1 MSPYADASELRDLQR
16 HWLAAQARMLEAHE
30 AAREFEM
37 QLADGVEMLPEEL
50 VAKADLAARAR
61 DATEI
66 WLRVDDRFR
75 QASTDRD
82 YIPVARGV
90 R

>member
-1 MSPYADASELRDLQR
+1 
-16 HWLAAQARMLEAHE
+16 
-30 AAREFEM
+30 
-37 QLADGVEMLPEEL
+37 L